1 MIWIFLL
8 IYFVSLAIHIT
19 ICYRE
24 NKYAIYK
31 VGDLIDLMEFYMWF
45 PILNT
50 LSILMFG
57 LVFLVLVIWVRTKLE
72 VLWDKFRNIKLK

>member
-8 IYFVSLAIHIT
+8 IYLASFIIHIWMLWA
-19 ICYRE
+19 E
-24 NKYAIYK
+24 NRRRLFK
-31 VGDLIDLMEFYMWF
+31 VGDLIDSIEFYMWF

-50 LSILMFG
+50 MFLILVG
-57 LVFLVLVIWVRTKLE
+57 ICIVIGYIIIKLKLN